1 MDINAFL
8 SADKSMIIAPAGF
21 GKTHTIAEAIAAY
34 NGKKKVLVLTHTHA
48 GIASLKEKFGQFS
61 LPASKYHLD
70 TICSFALDLTKTFHV
85 NKSEIPSE
93 RDTSAMF
100 GFALVHAALILR
112 AKPIRKSLSVQYDHL
127 IVDEYQDCT
136 LPQHRMIM
144 ELANV
149 LKTHL
154 LGDPLQG
161 IFGFN
166 DPIVDFNDASLSQFH
181 DNCQSLDV
189 PWRWNNT
196 GNEALGQDLLQIREK
211 LIRNEDI
218 SLNDY
223 HSIKVLIAPDTDY
236 TQPRSQYKNKVFEAL
251 RDNSVLLVHPRSE
264 SPAPRVKFVQQ
275 FSQLRM
281 IESIDDKVF
290 YDYCDSFDKQYGQ
303 DLVSVVVEMMKKLAK
318 ASAIDL
324 WFNDRGCL
332 KNKSKAEDKIVR
344 NTIEAAVEPLIEK
357 KSYDGIVKLIESI
370 QALPDVKVYRKEIIR
385 DVCKALK
392 DADKLGL
399 TALDAIERN
408 RNIVRRSGR
417 KISGKGIGTTLLT
430 KGLEFDTVVV
440 LNAHQF
446 NSPKH
451 LYVAL
456 TRCCKKLV
464 VITQSTVL
472 HPYV

>member
-1 MDINAFL
+1 M
-8 SADKSMIIAPAGF
+8 
-21 GKTHTIAEAIAAY
+21 
-34 NGKKKVLVLTHTHA
+34 
-48 GIASLKEKFGQFS
+48 
-61 LPASKYHLD
+61 
-70 TICSFALDLTKTFHV
+70 
-85 NKSEIPSE
+85 
-93 RDTSAMF
+93 
-100 GFALVHAALILR
+100 
-112 AKPIRKSLSVQYDHL
+112 
-127 IVDEYQDCT
+127 
-136 LPQHRMIM
+136 
-144 ELANV
+144 
-149 LKTHL
+149 
-154 LGDPLQG
+154 
-161 IFGFN
+161 
-166 DPIVDFNDASLSQFH
+166 
-181 DNCQSLDV
+181 
-189 PWRWNNT
+189 
-196 GNEALGQDLLQIREK
+196 
-211 LIRNEDI
+211 
-218 SLNDY
+218 
-223 HSIKVLIAPDTDY
+223 
-236 TQPRSQYKNKVFEAL
+236 
-251 RDNSVLLVHPRSE
+251 
-264 SPAPRVKFVQQ
+264 
-275 FSQLRM
+275 
-281 IESIDDKVF
+281 
-290 YDYCDSFDKQYGQ
+290 
-303 DLVSVVVEMMKKLAK
+303 
-318 ASAIDL
+318 
-324 WFNDRGCL
+324 

-464 VITQSTVL
+464 VITQSAVL